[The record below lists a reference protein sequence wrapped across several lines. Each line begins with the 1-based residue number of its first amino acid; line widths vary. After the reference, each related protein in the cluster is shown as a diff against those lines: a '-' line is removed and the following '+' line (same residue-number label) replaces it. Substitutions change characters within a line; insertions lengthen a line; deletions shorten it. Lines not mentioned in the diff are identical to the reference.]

1 MRYYI
6 QPVVKRLGIKKRVT
20 WRTFRRTYTTLL
32 HANGEDV
39 EGGAGVIATQLVT
52 HHDGP
57 VRASAD
63 ARETG
68 STSESGG
75 DGAVGETRAGGQN
88 NLNAPQMSA
97 KNREP
102 KRRSTPRNKT
112 SPSTLSGGKSRRRG
126 TQAGF
131 QLGTRSDIWLS
142 HSNSCRLRP

>member
-88 NLNAPQMSA
+88 DGLAAPQNAPRV
-97 KNREP
+97 K
-102 KRRSTPRNKT
+102 
-112 SPSTLSGGKSRRRG
+112 
-126 TQAGF
+126 
-131 QLGTRSDIWLS
+131 
-142 HSNSCRLRP
+142 LRIFR

>member
-1 MRYYI
+1 MGYYI

-20 WRTFRRTYTTLL
+20 WSAPSGAPYTTLL

-39 EGGAGVIATQLVT
+39 KVVQELFATQLVT

-57 VRASAD
+57 LRASAD

-88 NLNAPQMSA
+88 DGLAAPQNAPRVKLRISGNSFNLLA
-97 KNREP
+97 SPTGFEP
-102 KRRSTPRNKT
+102 VL
-112 SPSTLSGGKSRRRG
+112 SP
-126 TQAGF
+126 
-131 QLGTRSDIWLS
+131 
-142 HSNSCRLRP
+142 